1 MNNMKR
7 LFACMA
13 VVVAAVGL
21 TACGSGSG
29 DESSSSDEGPIT
41 LGFAIGETGF
51 MEPYDVPARTV
62 AEMAVADIN
71 EAGGIDGRD
80 LEIISANTK
89 SKPELAGNAATQ
101 VISDGADVVVTS
113 CDFDQGSPAAI
124 VAQEAGKLA
133 ISTCAASTA
142 FGPSGIGPLAFTM
155 ATAAP
160 VEGAAM
166 AEWGYNEKGWKTSAT
181 ILDDTLEFTKQ
192 TTAGFISRWEE
203 LGGEV
208 LKETTFKQGDPSI
221 ASQINEIK
229 SLDTPPDVLWLSSYM
244 PGEASAIKQIRAA
257 GLDMPILGDE
267 DLDGDYWKEAVPG
280 VSDVYY
286 ATYASLYGDDSNPEV
301 NKLLE
306 RYKEQEG
313 KLPDTALFLTGYAMV
328 QAIEKA
334 VANADGS
341 TEGTDLQAAL
351 EEFDDEDL
359 LLPTTFTP
367 EEHISFKRTLR
378 IMQIQDGKTSLVK
391 EFSPESVPVPEN

>member
-13 VVVAAVGL
+13 VVVAAAGL
-21 TACGSGSG
+21 AACGSGSG

-62 AEMAVADIN
+62 AEMAVEDIN
-71 EAGGIDGRD
+71 AAGGIDGRE

-142 FGPSGIGPLAFTM
+142 FGPEGIGPLAFTM

-229 SLDTPPDVLWLSSYM
+229 GLDTPPDVLWLSSYM
-244 PGEASAIKQIRAA
+244 PSQASALKQIRAA

-267 DLDGDYWKEAVPG
+267 DLDGDYWKEAVPDI
-280 VSDVYY
+280 SDVYY
-286 ATYASLYGDDSNPEV
+286 ATYASIFGDDSDPAI
-301 NKLLE
+301 NKLLD
-306 RYKEQEG
+306 RYEEQEG

-334 VANADGS
+334 VANSDGS

-351 EEFDDEDL
+351 EEFDNEDL

-378 IMQIQDGKTSLVK
+378 IMEIQDGKTTLVK
-391 EFSPESVPVPEN
+391 EFSPESVPLPED

>member
-1 MNNMKR
+1 MKR
-7 LFACMA
+7 LFTCMA
-13 VVVAAVGL
+13 VVLAAAGL
-21 TACGSGSG
+21 AACGSDSS
-29 DESSSSDEGPIT
+29 DDSSSSGEGPIT

-51 MEPYDVPARTV
+51 MEPYDVPARTL
-62 AEMAVADIN
+62 AEMAAEDIN
-71 EAGGIDGRD
+71 ADGGIDGRQ

-101 VISDGADVVVTS
+101 VISEGADVVVTS

-124 VAQEAGKLA
+124 VAQEQGKLA

-160 VEGAAM
+160 VEGATM

-192 TTAGFISRWEE
+192 TTAGFIARWEE

-229 SLDTPPDVLWLSSYM
+229 GLDTPPDVLWLSSYM

-280 VSDVYY
+280 VSDIYY
-286 ATYASLYGDDSNPEV
+286 ATYASIFGDDSDPKINE
-301 NKLLE
+301 LLD

-313 KLPDTALFLTGYAMV
+313 KLPDTALFLTGFAMV

-334 VANADGS
+334 VETTGGS
-341 TEGTDLQAAL
+341 TEGTELQAAL
-351 EEFDDEDL
+351 EEFDNEEL
-359 LLPTTFTP
+359 LLPTTFT
-367 EEHISFKRTLR
+367 EEDHISFKRTLR
-378 IMQIQDGKTSLVK
+378 IMEIQNGKTSLVT
-391 EFSPESVPVPEN
+391 EFSPEQVPVP

>member
-1 MNNMKR
+1 MKR
-7 LFACMA
+7 LFTCMA
-13 VVVAAVGL
+13 VVLAAAGL
-21 TACGSGSG
+21 AACGSDSS
-29 DESSSSDEGPIT
+29 DDSSSSNEGPIT

-51 MEPYDVPARTV
+51 MEPYDVPARTL

-71 EAGGIDGRD
+71 ADGGIEGRQV
-80 LEIISANTK
+80 EIISANTK

-124 VAQEAGKLA
+124 VAQESGKLA
-133 ISTCAASTA
+133 MSTCAASTA
-142 FGPSGIGPLAFTM
+142 FGPGGIGPLAFTM

-160 VEGAAM
+160 VEGATM

-192 TTAGFISRWEE
+192 TTAGFIDRWKE

-229 SLDTPPDVLWLSSYM
+229 GLDTPPDVLWLSSYM

-280 VSDVYY
+280 VSDIYY
-286 ATYASLYGDDSNPEV
+286 ATYASIFGDDSDPNINE
-301 NKLLE
+301 LLD

-313 KLPDTALFLTGYAMV
+313 KLPDTALFLTGFAMV

-334 VANADGS
+334 VETTGGS
-341 TEGTDLQAAL
+341 TEGTELQAAL
-351 EEFDDEDL
+351 EEFDNEEL
-359 LLPTTFTP
+359 LLPTTFT
-367 EEHISFKRTLR
+367 EEDHISFKRTLR
-378 IMQIQDGKTSLVK
+378 IMEIQNGKTSLVT
-391 EFSPESVPVPEN
+391 EFSPEQVPVP